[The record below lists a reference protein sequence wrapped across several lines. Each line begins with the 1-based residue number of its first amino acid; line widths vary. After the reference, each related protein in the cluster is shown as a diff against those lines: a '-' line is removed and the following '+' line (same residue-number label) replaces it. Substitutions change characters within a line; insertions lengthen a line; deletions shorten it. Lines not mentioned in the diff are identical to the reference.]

1 MLAVVLG
8 AVISTLT
15 VEGEVTAEGGDYQS
29 VPFEVPA
36 GTVEIQFHHSHDTPG
51 TTLDFGIEDPGGF
64 RGWGG
69 RLGEDTLIGA
79 AESSR
84 CYLPGPIQPGTWR
97 IDIGR
102 AFLSAERVH
111 WTVTLEFRD
120 QATLAPRPRAPFEPR
135 VLERGARWYRGDFHV
150 HSSESG
156 DASASFDAIRDL
168 ARARGLDFVN
178 LSDHNTVS
186 QQALAAAYQEGLD
199 DLLLLRGSE
208 VTTYGGH
215 ATSVGNPVYVEHHVG
230 KGGVTIEDA
239 IDQVAAAG
247 GIFIINHPKLDLGD
261 GDFCIGC
268 PWSYGDAGM
277 ESVSGIEL
285 ATGAYEYIPVFG
297 RQVLAMWD
305 DLLDRGYRIT
315 GTGGSDDHDAPSE
328 PGTYDSQIG
337 TPTTLVWAEELS
349 EAAIIDG
356 VRRGRVVVKLRGP
369 DDPMVELSAVGDDGS
384 AAMIGDTVRA
394 ARVTLVARVQGGA
407 GMALSLWR
415 NGEEEESVMVDR
427 DDFTHELPRVTG
439 PDGDRYR
446 LQLSEA
452 FDVVIT
458 NHVWVEP
465 GDGLADDG
473 GCGCGAAAGGGARQ
487 LPAWL
492 LALLAILAVNRPR
505 HLACNSTGHDALH
518 HSHHRSGRC
527 PHHVPV
533 RTQGAVGRAPLLS
546 RIQRQAER
554 DQRLGSSRG

>member
-1 MLAVVLG
+1 MAGVVLA

-15 VEGEVTAEGGDYQS
+15 LEGEVTPAGGDYLA

-36 GTVEIQFHHSHDTPG
+36 GTVEIRFRHSHDTPG
-51 TTLDFGIEDPGGF
+51 TTLDFGLEDPGGF

-69 RLGEDTLIGA
+69 RLGEDTIVGA

-84 CYLPGPIQPGTWR
+84 CYLIGPIEPGTWR
-97 IDIGR
+97 IDIGK

-156 DASASFDAIRDL
+156 DARASFDAIRDL

-186 QQALAAAYQEGLD
+186 QQPLAAAYQQGQG
-199 DLLLLRGSE
+199 DLLFLRGSE

-215 ATSVGNPVYVEHHVG
+215 GTAVGNPAYVEHHVG
-230 KGGVTIEDA
+230 RDGVLLEDTLA
-239 IDQVAAAG
+239 QVTAAG

-268 PWSYGDAGM
+268 PWSYGETGM

-285 ATGAYEYIPVFG
+285 ATGAYEYEPVFG

-305 DLLDRGYRIT
+305 ELIDRGHRIT
-315 GTGGSDDHDAPSE
+315 GTGGSDDHDAPFE

-349 EAAIIDG
+349 EAAIIEG

-369 DDPMVELSAVGDDGS
+369 DDPMVELTAVGADGR
-384 AAMIGDTVRA
+384 AAMVGDTVRG
-394 ARVTLVARVQGGA
+394 ARVRLVARVQGGA
-407 GMALSLWR
+407 GMTLSLWR
-415 NGEEEESVMVDR
+415 NGEEEESVAIAAADA
-427 DDFTHELPRVTG
+427 THEFDRLTG

-458 NHVWVEP
+458 NHIWVEP
-465 GDGLADDG
+465 GEALPDDG
-473 GCGCGAAAGGGARQ
+473 GCGCGAAAGGGARR
-487 LPAWL
+487 LPPWL
-492 LALLAILAVNRPR
+492 LGLLAILAVNRPR
-505 HLACNSTGHDALH
+505 HPPC
-518 HSHHRSGRC
+518 
-527 PHHVPV
+527 
-533 RTQGAVGRAPLLS
+533 
-546 RIQRQAER
+546 
-554 DQRLGSSRG
+554 SSP